1 MNRRKFIEHS
11 LVAGAGLA
19 FGPQLTCVATVRT
32 TQVQTNGF
40 FTIGKEDGHWWLID
54 PEGKPFFTVGLNHID
69 PASLRYPENIH
80 IWREKYEGS
89 SLKWIQE
96 SVVPNLRKW
105 RFNTVGWVQE
115 VTVRK
120 WRHSRPFTV
129 DEYKALDM
137 PYCHLLPFMESHQW
151 EKHTVH
157 FDFFSDDW
165 AEWCDYVAR
174 SHCSELSDDPNLIG
188 YFYSDCPTW
197 THDRPENSWRGSIFD
212 PKKLESETGRDELS
226 ALGHQYYK
234 TTYDAIRRYDKNHLI
249 LGDRYEANAHI
260 AMPLIEAAKP
270 FIDVLSFQDFRDP
283 LKHLE
288 HWHKVTGMPVLL
300 ADAAG
305 NIPGDDDFRRNDGEW
320 YARVLHGLYENPGCI
335 GFHLCGAYQ
344 RNKARRRGLLDEF
357 EKPDQENVD
366 LITAVNERIVRLM
379 DERF

>member
-1 MNRRKFIEHS
+1 MNRRKFLESS
-11 LVAGAGLA
+11 LALGTSLA
-19 FGPQLTCVATVRT
+19 LGSRSVNSASVRT
-32 TQVQTNGF
+32 TQIDVEGHFSPGQV
-40 FTIGKEDGHWWLID
+40 DGHWWLID
-54 PEGKPFFTVGLNHID
+54 PKGNPFFTVGLNHID

-105 RFNTVGWVQE
+105 KFNTVGWVQE

-129 DEYKALDM
+129 DEYKALGM

-151 EKHTVH
+151 EKHTTH

-165 AEWCDYVAR
+165 VEWCDYVAR
-174 SHCSELSDDPNLIG
+174 SHCSELSNDPNLIG

-197 THDRPENSWRGSIFD
+197 THDRPENRWRGPIFD
-212 PKKLESETGRDELS
+212 PKKLESEAGREELK
-226 ALGHQYYK
+226 ALAHQYYK
-234 TTYDAIRRYDKNHLI
+234 TTHDAIRRYDKSHLI

-260 AMPLIEAAKP
+260 AMPLIEAAMP

-283 LKHLE
+283 LKHLDY
-288 HWHKVTGMPVLL
+288 WHRETGMPVLL

-320 YARVLHGLYENPGCI
+320 YSKVLDGLYQNPGCI

-357 EKPDQENVD
+357 EMPDRENVN
-366 LITAVNERIVRLM
+366 LITAANEKIERLM
-379 DERF
+379 GERF